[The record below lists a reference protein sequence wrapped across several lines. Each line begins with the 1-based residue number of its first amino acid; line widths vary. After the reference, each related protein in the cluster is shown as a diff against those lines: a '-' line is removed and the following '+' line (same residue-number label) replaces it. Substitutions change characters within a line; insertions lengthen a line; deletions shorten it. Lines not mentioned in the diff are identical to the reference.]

1 MRARVITI
9 QYHPDKMEEGLQMYR
24 DVLTAARQQA
34 GFKGI
39 LGLID
44 REAGKAMSITLWETT
59 SEIQA
64 SGEGSAYFQA
74 QSARFASVLA
84 AAPVVETYE
93 VVAQE

>member
-1 MRARVITI
+1 MYARVITI
-9 QYHPDKMEEGLQMYR
+9 QYQPEKMEQGLQMYR
-24 DVLTAARQQA
+24 EVLAAARQQA

-44 REAGKAMSITLWETT
+44 REGSRAMSITLWETT
-59 SEIQA
+59 TEAQA

-74 QSARFASVLA
+74 QSTKFSSVMA
-84 AAPVVETYE
+84 AAPMIDTYE